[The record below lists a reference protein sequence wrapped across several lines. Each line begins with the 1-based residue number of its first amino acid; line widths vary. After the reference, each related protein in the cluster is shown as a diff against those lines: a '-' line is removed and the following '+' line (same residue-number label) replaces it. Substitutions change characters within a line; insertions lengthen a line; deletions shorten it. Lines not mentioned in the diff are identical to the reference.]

1 MQSCCFKRY
10 KTFAKSPYF
19 FNNYDV
25 KLQSTKLNG
34 TTFDLNSDISLI
46 ALLALLSA
54 EALLA
59 LLSAEALKNEFK
71 VKESW
76 LLKMGP
82 ICCPETSVRNYR
94 YLLRSNPE
102 QHSSCLLRGGS
113 LTSPSLK
120 VQHSIRAR
128 DQITLSLKKS
138 YIKILLT
145 LRRLMSYIYGAPI
158 LDVSRSHTTT
168 QHSR

>member
-59 LLSAEALKNEFK
+59 LLSAEALLALLSAEALLALLSAEALKNEFK
-71 VKESW
+71 VKES
-76 LLKMGP
+76 
-82 ICCPETSVRNYR
+82 
-94 YLLRSNPE
+94 
-102 QHSSCLLRGGS
+102 
-113 LTSPSLK
+113 
-120 VQHSIRAR
+120 
-128 DQITLSLKKS
+128 
-138 YIKILLT
+138 
-145 LRRLMSYIYGAPI
+145 
-158 LDVSRSHTTT
+158 
-168 QHSR
+168 